1 MLKKPVFFVVC
12 AALAITNLSAA
23 QAQSGFQTSVPSI
36 GSSWQTNQFVHA
48 TPATKSALKVQPVST
63 DSKKTFSKS
72 SSYMLAP
79 VSKKAVPNVITLP
92 PAPPIPQPVVE
103 YTPVIEH
110 APAIE
115 HAPVMEHTPVIEHT
129 PATYA
134 PAITYAPAAPV
145 RPVCTSGG

>member
-23 QAQSGFQTSVPSI
+23 QAQSGFQTSVLSI

-48 TPATKSALKVQPVST
+48 TPATKSALKVQLVST

-110 APAIE
+110 AP
-115 HAPVMEHTPVIEHT
+115 VIEHT
-129 PATYA
+129 PAMYA

>member
-79 VSKKAVPNVITLP
+79 VYKKAVPNVFALP

-115 HAPVMEHTPVIEHT
+115 HAPVIEHT

>member
-23 QAQSGFQTSVPSI
+23 KAQSGFQTSVPSI

-110 APAIE
+110 AP
-115 HAPVMEHTPVIEHT
+115 VIEHT

-134 PAITYAPAAPV
+134 PAITYAPAATV

>member
-72 SSYMLAP
+72 SFYMKAP

-115 HAPVMEHTPVIEHT
+115 HAPVIEHT

>member
-23 QAQSGFQTSVPSI
+23 QAQSGFQTSVLSI

-72 SSYMLAP
+72 SSYVLAP

-110 APAIE
+110 AP
-115 HAPVMEHTPVIEHT
+115 VIEHT

>member
-23 QAQSGFQTSVPSI
+23 KAQSGFQTSVPSI

-110 APAIE
+110 AP
-115 HAPVMEHTPVIEHT
+115 VIEHT

>member
-23 QAQSGFQTSVPSI
+23 KAQSGFQTSVPSI

-72 SSYMLAP
+72 SSYILAP

-110 APAIE
+110 AP
-115 HAPVMEHTPVIEHT
+115 VIEHT